1 MSKTIALHDV
11 QPAVWTGS
19 NSLWRF
25 LRGTPLAILITV
37 CLLYA
42 MQQLI
47 HMDAP
52 PIVDIKVEKIPPVT
66 MEIPETIEI
75 REDEPP
81 VRPAV
86 VETPPKILTIPPVD
100 FPIDQGMPGIGGPIA
115 TEKLPMNGLGGV
127 GQMIPFIKVP
137 PQYPQSALSRG
148 IEGYVDV
155 MFDVTELGTTDN
167 IRIIAFEPSS
177 VFNNAVLKAIKN
189 WKYKPNV
196 VDGVPIRTPDVRD
209 RVRFNMDKSASN

>member
-1 MSKTIALHDV
+1 MTKAIAQFPSENNYYPH
-11 QPAVWTGS
+11 S
-19 NSLWRF
+19 NPL
-25 LRGTPLAILITV
+25 LRALGVSPLAIVVTLA
-37 CLLYA
+37 LLYA

-52 PIVDIKVEKIPPVT
+52 AVEVKPTEKIPPIH
-66 MEIPETIEI
+66 MDIPTDISVRQE
-75 REDEPP
+75 EPP
-81 VRPAV
+81 IRPV
-86 VETPPKILTIPPVD
+86 VIELPPQGLVLPPVD
-100 FPIDQGMPGIGGPIA
+100 VNIDPGISDIGGPMI
-115 TEKLPMNGLGGV
+115 TEKPVIRGISGV

-137 PQYPQSALSRG
+137 PQYPQTALSRG

-167 IRIIAFEPSS
+167 IRIIAYEPSS

-196 VDGVPIRTPDVRD
+196 VDGVPVRTPDVRD
-209 RVRFNMDKSASN
+209 RVRFNMDKK